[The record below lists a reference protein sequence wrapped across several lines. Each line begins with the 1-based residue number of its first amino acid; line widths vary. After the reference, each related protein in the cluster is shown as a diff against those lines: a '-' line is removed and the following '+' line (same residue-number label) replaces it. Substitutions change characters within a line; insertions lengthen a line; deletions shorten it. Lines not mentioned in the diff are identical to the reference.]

1 MLCAANAARAQS
13 EGPLANGNRQ
23 QDTRVSESVQSIT
36 FESPVSSTAIL
47 TDNEQVHAATALH
60 DQLLSDVAAC
70 ARATLGSA
78 SAQLV
83 ASITQIRTVPSLLPA
98 ARDLPS
104 GLKATASTRQN
115 QPLSLVRPSNMPS
128 WNSKYQFAVEAK
140 VFRNCPESRL
150 RVITGFVNSQ
160 GLANCLPEET
170 ISGPIERLQPLI
182 TQTM

>member
-104 GLKATASTRQN
+104 GLKATASTRQTFDF
-115 QPLSLVRPSNMPS
+115 PDLLRPGKTSLFPWSARPICHLGIQNTSSPWKPKFS
-128 WNSKYQFAVEAK
+128 GIA
-140 VFRNCPESRL
+140 RN
-150 RVITGFVNSQ
+150 
-160 GLANCLPEET
+160 LACA
-170 ISGPIERLQPLI
+170 S
-182 TQTM
+182 